1 MTDHSSGENG
11 KEDII
16 IETETSGEDNAPR
29 GGHIHILGMSLYL
42 IALIAY
48 ISISIFFPAMW
59 GKLCIVFL
67 AVPVIDSIPQ
77 AIMRRSLKVFNF
89 PVLVVCTYLAIGLF
103 AGLWHPTWIMFL
115 AIPVWSWLV
124 RGAKF
129 FEIR

>member
-1 MTDHSSGENG
+1 MTENHSGDSG

-16 IETETSGEDNAPR
+16 IETETAGENDPAR

-42 IALIAY
+42 VALIVY
-48 ISISIFFPAMW
+48 ICVSIFVPAMW
-59 GKLCIVFL
+59 GKLWIIFL

-77 AIMRRSLKVFNF
+77 AIIRRSFKVFKF
-89 PVLVVCTYLAIGLF
+89 PVLVVCAYLAVGLF
-103 AGLWHPTWIMFL
+103 ANLWHPTWLMFL

-124 RGAKF
+124 NGAKL